1 MSDRLRHLAALSTVF
16 VMLVALAACGKVD
29 QDVFDEE
36 VADIRSEL
44 AQHDTTNAAQDDSIA
59 ALRGDLTALEDDLR
73 TELQALRDEY
83 GARIERLEDGIRF
96 AMPVHFDFDEAEI
109 READHAILDRF
120 ASVAQAYYDGATI
133 TVEGFADPAGSEAY
147 NRRLSQQRAEAVA
160 DYLVQNGG
168 LSEQSLNT
176 VGYGETRLV
185 RPGASGPGNE
195 GIENRR
201 VTFVVEHA
209 GEVRG

>member
-1 MSDRLRHLAALSTVF
+1 MPDRLRHVATLSTVF

-59 ALRGDLTALEDDLR
+59 ALRGDLTELEEDLR
-73 TELQALRDEY
+73 AELQALRDEY
-83 GARIERLEDGIRF
+83 GARIEQLEDGIQF
-96 AMPVHFDFDEAEI
+96 AMPVHFDFDEAEV

-168 LSEQSLNT
+168 LSEESLNT

-185 RPGASGPGNE
+185 RPDASGPGRE
-195 GIENRR
+195 GVENRR

-209 GEVRG
+209 GEVQG